1 MAEEDQSV
9 DTAVEAE
16 DATEP
21 EQKPELT
28 AAEAAQARNPKM
40 RWYVVNAF
48 SGMEQQAQ
56 QGLKE
61 RIKREGME
69 AYFGEVLVPSE
80 EVIEVSGNQR
90 RRTKRKFFPG
100 YMLVQMELTDASWH
114 VVKDTPRVTGFVG
127 NAKHPM
133 PIRKR
138 EVERLIQQLSEGATI
153 VKPKLK
159 FREGETVRVT
169 EGAFASFNGTIEE
182 VKDDKQKL
190 RVLVSIFGRST
201 PVELDFTQVEKQAA
215 K

>member
-1 MAEEDQSV
+1 MAEEQQIEQSPEAAEE
-9 DTAVEAE
+9 AV
-16 DATEP
+16 P
-21 EQKPELT
+21 QRPELS
-28 AAEAAQARNPKM
+28 AAEAAQERNPKL

-48 SGMEQQAQ
+48 SGFEQQAQ
-56 QGLKE
+56 NSLKE

-69 AYFGEVLVPSE
+69 SFFGEVLVPSE
-80 EVIEVSGNQR
+80 EVIEVAGNHR

-114 VVKDTPRVTGFVG
+114 IVKDTPKVSGFVG
-127 NAKHPM
+127 NAQKPM

-138 EVERLIQQLSEGATI
+138 EVDRLIQQLSEGATI
-153 VKPKLK
+153 VKPKLT
-159 FREGETVRVT
+159 FAEGETVRVT

-182 VKDDKQKL
+182 VKEDKQKL

-201 PVELDFTQVEKQAA
+201 PVELDFTQVEKQA